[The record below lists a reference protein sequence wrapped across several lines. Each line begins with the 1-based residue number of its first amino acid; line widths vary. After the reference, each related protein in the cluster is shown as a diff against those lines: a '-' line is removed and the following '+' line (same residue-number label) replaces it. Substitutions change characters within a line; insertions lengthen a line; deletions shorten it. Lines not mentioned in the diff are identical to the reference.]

1 MLLKKEILYRIKKEK
16 EVNDE
21 IITMFDEKYNSA
33 DELFKE
39 GKYEESKAGF
49 IDLIDTAN
57 TLNNSQDVL
66 DNETIIGQHAAIVA
80 SGAAANKINEIDSIT
95 EKKVKVE
102 KAKEHLNK
110 LTQQEET
117 LDRKE
122 EKEQIKKI
130 NEEILQFIN
139 NSDIKDEL
147 NDYKVTAQNKIKDLK
162 PKGKKKIDISKY
174 LNMDFNEINE
184 GDWEIIKNFSE
195 K

>member
-1 MLLKKEILYRIKKEK
+1 MNNIFIATFLFFFTFLQSNLFSAQTTHKIELL
-16 EVNDE
+16 VNDE

-66 DNETIIGQHAAIVA
+66 DNETIIGQHAAIVV
-80 SGAAANKINEIDSIT
+80 GAAANKINEIDSIT

-122 EKEQIKKI
+122 
-130 NEEILQFIN
+130 
-139 NSDIKDEL
+139 
-147 NDYKVTAQNKIKDLK
+147 
-162 PKGKKKIDISKY
+162 
-174 LNMDFNEINE
+174 
-184 GDWEIIKNFSE
+184 
-195 K
+195 